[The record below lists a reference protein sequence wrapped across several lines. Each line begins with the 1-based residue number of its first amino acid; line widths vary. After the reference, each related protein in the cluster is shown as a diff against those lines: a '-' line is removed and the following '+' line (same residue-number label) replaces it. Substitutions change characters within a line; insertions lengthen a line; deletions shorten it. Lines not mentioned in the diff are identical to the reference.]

1 MFFMKNIGN
10 LDFYTDNTLSP
21 INSILPFSI
30 FGQNPFGK
38 LSTDIKETEKSYIV
52 ECELPGFKKEN
63 IEVSMDNNVLTINA
77 ESTSENNENEKS
89 VKHIH
94 ERRFGKYTRSFRFI
108 DDSVDETNIKAS
120 FNDGV
125 LMIEL
130 PKTQRNTNETTK
142 INID

>member
-1 MFFMKNIGN
+1 MKNIKN
-10 LDFYTDNTLSP
+10 PSFYTDDILNP
-21 INSILPFSI
+21 IGNILPFSI
-30 FGQNPFGK
+30 FNQNLFGK

-63 IEVSMDNNVLTINA
+63 INISMNNNVLTIDA
-77 ESTSENNENEKS
+77 ESTSENDENEKS

-108 DDSVDETNIKAS
+108 DDSVDISKIKAS
-120 FNDGV
+120 FDNGILV
-125 LMIEL
+125 IEL
-130 PKTQRNTNETTK
+130 PKTEQNTNETTK